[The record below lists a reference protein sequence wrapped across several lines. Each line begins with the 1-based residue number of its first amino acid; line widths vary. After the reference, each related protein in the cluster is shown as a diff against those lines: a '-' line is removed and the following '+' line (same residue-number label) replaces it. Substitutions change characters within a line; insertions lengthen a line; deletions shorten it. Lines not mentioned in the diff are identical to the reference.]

1 MNTNRGEFM
10 HTHTNTKR
18 HLTALAIG
26 ASLAALGVV
35 SSALPAAAQKAA
47 FPDTSANH
55 WAYEYVQD
63 LAAKGYIKGYPDGT
77 FQGRR
82 ALSRYEMA
90 TVIDRIAQTLGDL
103 QTKVAAIPT
112 APVTPTGQ
120 PVTQA
125 DLDKVNA
132 LVDSFRKELDAIQS
146 VTAGATSPFQD
157 QIDALR
163 QDVLDTKDL
172 AAKAQATANNSYGA
186 GSARKFAIS
195 GYVQARFVGGPHAES
210 LYPQGANTP
219 NSSYNGDYAAG
230 SNPDGFQVRRARIKF
245 TGQPTDNARYGIQ
258 IDTSGAVSATNQQVT
273 VREGYVAYTFGDGSA
288 KNPTVTA
295 GLFATPFGYQVP
307 ASTSSILTPE
317 RPLAFNES
325 SVGIWAGDEYDK
337 GVQLGYN
344 TPQQLL
350 FLPAGLKLTAA
361 LLNGTGRNS
370 EEVDRHVDQ
379 AYRIAYQ
386 TTDKQFGAGV
396 SYYDGQLPSGLG
408 QSGFLGVTAKGAFTG
423 LKKQLFGVDAQ
434 YVSNAGPFVLGEY
447 EGGKYEQITAFG
459 QASLTAP
466 APTYP
471 VTNPFGLGTKV
482 ALGNKIEGYYVQG
495 GYTFSPL
502 GNHPLSGF
510 VSYDVLKRAN
520 SGPLENGSYED
531 ENVGYGAS
539 YGLDKATRLRVFYQR
554 PSKVAHA
561 PTVAEPPKVAL
572 TTAELQI
579 KF

>member
-1 MNTNRGEFM
+1 M
-10 HTHTNTKR
+10 K
-18 HLTALAIG
+18 IWQ
-26 ASLAALGVV
+26 AALLGGILAGG
-35 SSALPAAAQKAA
+35 ALSVAVPAQAQGSA
-47 FPDTSANH
+47 FPDTNSNH

-195 GYVQARFVGGPHAES
+195 GYVQARFVGGPHS
-210 LYPQGANTP
+210 QYLYPQGASTL
-219 NSSYNGDYAAG
+219 SGAYNGDYAQG
-230 SNPDGFQVRRARIKF
+230 GNPDSFEVRRARIKF

-258 IDTSGAVSATNQQVT
+258 VDTSGAVNAGASPNQQVT

-295 GLFATPFGYQVP
+295 GLFANPFGYQLP
-307 ASTSSILTPE
+307 ASTSAILSPE
-317 RPLAFNES
+317 RPLAFSEAGY
-325 SVGIWAGDEYDK
+325 GIWANQDYDK

-361 LLNGTGRNS
+361 LVNGTGRGS
-370 EEVDRHVDQ
+370 EDVDRRVDQ
-379 AYRIAYQ
+379 IYRIAYQ

-408 QSGFLGVTAKGAFTG
+408 FNGILGVTSKTAFAG
-423 LKKQLFGVDAQ
+423 RKKELYGVDAQ
-434 YVSNAGPFVLGEY
+434 YISNAGPFLLAEY
-447 EGGKYEQITAFG
+447 EGGKFEQVTAFG
-459 QASLTAP
+459 QTAI
-466 APTYP
+466 TT
-471 VTNPFGLGTKV
+471 TNPLGLTTV
-482 ALGNKIEGYYVQG
+482 AALGNKIEGYYVQG
-495 GYTFSPL
+495 GYTFEPT

-510 VSYDVLKRAN
+510 VSYDVLKRA
-520 SGPLENGSYED
+520 SGGPLENGSYED
-531 ENVGYGAS
+531 ENVGYGAT
-539 YGLDKATRLRVFYQR
+539 YGLDKATRLRVYAER

-561 PTVAEPPKVAL
+561 PGTPEPPKVTL